1 MGVLIKGVWSN
12 IPTNEKTKSGQF
24 VRKESFFR
32 NWITNDSSKAIK
44 EKNSFV
50 AEKKG
55 MFYTSL
61 MHVLGLTEL

>member
-1 MGVLIKGVWSN
+1 MGILIKGVWSN

-44 EKNSFV
+44 
-50 AEKKG
+50 
-55 MFYTSL
+55 
-61 MHVLGLTEL
+61 